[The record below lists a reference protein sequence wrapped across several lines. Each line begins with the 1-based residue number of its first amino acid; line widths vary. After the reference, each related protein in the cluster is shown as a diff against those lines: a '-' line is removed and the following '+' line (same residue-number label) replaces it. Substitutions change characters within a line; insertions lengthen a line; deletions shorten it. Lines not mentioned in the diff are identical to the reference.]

1 MDIRV
6 YELSII
12 PYILCGIYPIL
23 ILTNESTSLATE
35 DIIVLGM
42 LTEQYDFA
50 WEKNWFIHQVKDD
63 I

>member
-50 WEKNWFIHQVKDD
+50 
-63 I
+63 